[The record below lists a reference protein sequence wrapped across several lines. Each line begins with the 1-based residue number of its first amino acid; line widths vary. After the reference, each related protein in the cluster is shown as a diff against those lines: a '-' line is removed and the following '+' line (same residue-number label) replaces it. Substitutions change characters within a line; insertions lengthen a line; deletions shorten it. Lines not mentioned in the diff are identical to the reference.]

1 MSKFRSML
9 VLAVLSGCMGCA
21 PDSDPKPPPPPPP
34 AESPRSEKRIDA
46 KSFMDVKAVAPDP
59 LTIAAGTLSIASSLN
74 SLFSGDDADIRSLK
88 RKLDAVRAQNQVTH
102 DQLRQV
108 LGLLEDL
115 GVKVREAGKESNIV
129 LMQAQL
135 QSEITQF
142 YETYDAELQD
152 RRARPD
158 ARRRYEMEIIG
169 DVQNISTTLMQPAYG
184 FGAAN
189 TVGHAMVLD
198 LWMARRIGW
207 QRNLIG
213 NRAKTYRGYFEKA
226 LDEKI
231 ADSPA
236 AKLAE
241 ARARRERLQAVLT
254 EADRLVGPAGWSQVT
269 RRFTD
274 GRRDQGCWLSFTV
287 TITETASGDQA
298 KGYSGSAS
306 RTESDQSRSCPN
318 PDDFCRFCSI
328 TLSLPLEVDK
338 SSSDPTRPQSG
349 TPVVMAE
356 YWNAVLASRRAAEA
370 DIEVLTKVTDA
381 LKEYLAFARTV
392 ERKP

>member
-1 MSKFRSML
+1 VINVRSII
-9 VLAVLSGCMGCA
+9 VLILIVGCLGCA
-21 PDSDPKPPPPPPP
+21 PRGEPKSPP
-34 AESPRSEKRIDA
+34 AAQTAEASASVKALGAVAGTDA
-46 KSFMDVKAVAPDP
+46 KAVAPDP
-59 LTIAAGTLSIASSLN
+59 LTIAAGTLSIAASLK

-88 RKLDAVRAQNQVTH
+88 RKLDAVRAENQVTH
-102 DQLRQV
+102 DLLRQV
-108 LGLLEDL
+108 LGILKSL
-115 GVKVREAGKESNIV
+115 GVTVREAVKEENIV

-142 YETYDAELQD
+142 YETYDAELVD

-158 ARRRYEMEIIG
+158 AKRRYETEIIG

-189 TVGHAMVLD
+189 TVGHGMVLD

-213 NRAKTYRGYFEKA
+213 NRAKTYRGYFEQA
-226 LDEKI
+226 LDEKV

-241 ARARRERLQAVLT
+241 ARARRERLQAVLI
-254 EADRLVGPAGWSQVT
+254 EADRIVGTTGWSKVT
-269 RRFTD
+269 RTFKD
-274 GRRDQGCWLSFTV
+274 GRSDRGCWLSFTV
-287 TITETASGDQA
+287 TITETASGNQA
-298 KGYSGSAS
+298 KGYSGSTS
-306 RTESDQSRSCPN
+306 RVDSGLYRDCDTANPRCSHCERLSTE
-318 PDDFCRFCSI
+318 
-328 TLSLPLEVDK
+328 K
-338 SSSDPTRPQSG
+338 SATDPTRPQSE

-370 DIEVLTKVTDA
+370 DIEVLTKINDG
-381 LKEYLAFARTV
+381 LKEYLSFAQRV
-392 ERKP
+392 ERRP

>member
-1 MSKFRSML
+1 MLNIRSML

-21 PDSDPKPPPPPPP
+21 QGSDPNPSPKTPP
-34 AESPRSEKRIDA
+34 AESPGSEKRIDA
-46 KSFMDVKAVAPDP
+46 ESFVDSKAVAPDP
-59 LTIAAGTLSIASSLN
+59 LTIAAGTLSIAASLK

-102 DQLRQV
+102 DLLRQV
-108 LGLLEDL
+108 LGILKGL
-115 GVKVREAGKESNIV
+115 GVTVREAVKEENIV

-152 RRARPD
+152 RRARSD
-158 ARRRYEMEIIG
+158 ARRRYETEIIG

-189 TVGHAMVLD
+189 TVGHGMVLD

-207 QRNLIG
+207 QKNLIG
-213 NRAKTYRGYFEKA
+213 NRAKTYRGYFEQA
-226 LDEKI
+226 LDEKV

-254 EADRLVGPAGWSQVT
+254 EADRIVGTTGWSKVT
-269 RRFTD
+269 RTFKD
-274 GRRDQGCWLSFTV
+274 RRKRDNCFLYFKV
-287 TITETASGDQA
+287 TIIESATGDQV
-298 KGYSGSAS
+298 KGYAA
-306 RTESDQSRSCPN
+306 
-318 PDDFCRFCSI
+318 
-328 TLSLPLEVDK
+328 
-338 SSSDPTRPQSG
+338 SSSRVETDQYEECNDRNRCPRCLKLSTEKSATDPTRPQSE

-370 DIEVLTKVTDA
+370 DIEVLTKINDA
-381 LKEYLAFARTV
+381 LKEYLAFAKTV